1 MNLTQFSLKNDRTV
15 LALIGIL
22 FLFGLQSFVSIPKQ
36 QDPGFTIRTAV
47 VSTRFDGASPAR
59 VEQLVTKRIEEKV
72 QEMPELDFIT
82 SESLPGQSIV
92 MVNFQESYVEMQPI
106 FDDLRR
112 KIEDIESKLP
122 VGVQKPR
129 VNDQFGDIFGSV
141 YSLTGEGY
149 SYAELADIA
158 EEIRDELLKDSDVA
172 KVRIHGE
179 QKQVVFIDYKSATL
193 TELGI
198 SPQQLAGIL
207 SKINIVSAGGNIL
220 SGTERLTLEPSGNFE
235 TIEDIKRTVVPIP
248 NVGLVYLA
256 DIANVYQA
264 YDDPTTKLTRVNGK
278 PGLAI
283 AVSMRE
289 GGDILKLGKR
299 LDDMVPVLEA
309 GYPWGIKL
317 DKIWFQADLV
327 KEGVGNFVS
336 SLSQSVLI
344 VVAVMLFFLGMR
356 TGFVVAS
363 LIPLAIMISFYFMQV
378 FSITINQ
385 VSLAALII
393 ALRLLVDNAIVIV
406 ESILVK
412 REEGASA
419 VDAAVQ
425 AGGELLTPLLVSSLT
440 TAAAFMPIALAE
452 SAVGEYTS
460 DIFYV
465 VTIALLTSWVLA
477 MAFLPILSMYAMKNV
492 EPGEK
497 DRTNSSAY
505 ALYKR
510 YLLWTLKHR
519 LVTLIG
525 VVLTFWL
532 ALTMMGLVPQK
543 FIEGSE
549 DPVFTAKLELPLG
562 SSIETSEA
570 LVKDLDAFL
579 VAEFM
584 SDPDSDESSET
595 QGPQIK
601 SWATFIGEGGP
612 RLSLGLNPPNENP
625 ANSFMVVNTRNGADV
640 EPIVAAIEGF
650 LTEQHP
656 DLSKQ
661 VSALENGPPVGY
673 PIIMRVQG
681 ESIDD
686 LYRVAEEATL
696 LLYDNPKVLSV
707 KNSWGLP
714 AKKLLVS
721 ISQERA
727 QRAGVTSDDVAYALR
742 ANLQGQQLSEYRN
755 EDKLLPILLRADI
768 RDREDISKLDG
779 LSVFSTSS
787 NRVVPLSQV
796 ADVELA
802 FQPGVIERR
811 DRIRTLSLKTQLKP
825 GFSAAEV
832 TDELLPEMTN
842 ASLSWPSGVTFDV
855 GGESRES
862 DDAASSIGDKLP
874 IAFMIILLLLVSQF
888 NSLRSPVI
896 IMVTIPLGL
905 IGVVIGLLVAR
916 SSFGFFTILGII
928 ALSGIIINNA
938 IVLIDRINIERNQL
952 GKPAANAIIDAC
964 CQRLRPIFLA
974 SCTTVLGMMPLLWGG
989 TAMFRPMAVSIIFGL
1004 AFATL
1009 LTLFVVPILY
1019 SVLYRVNYKE
1029 I

>member
-363 LIPLAIMISFYFMQV
+363 LIPSAIMISFYFMQV

-393 ALRLLVDNAIVIV
+393 AL
-406 ESILVK
+406 
-412 REEGASA
+412 
-419 VDAAVQ
+419 
-425 AGGELLTPLLVSSLT
+425 
-440 TAAAFMPIALAE
+440 
-452 SAVGEYTS
+452 
-460 DIFYV
+460 
-465 VTIALLTSWVLA
+465 
-477 MAFLPILSMYAMKNV
+477 
-492 EPGEK
+492 
-497 DRTNSSAY
+497 
-505 ALYKR
+505 
-510 YLLWTLKHR
+510 
-519 LVTLIG
+519 
-525 VVLTFWL
+525 
-532 ALTMMGLVPQK
+532 
-543 FIEGSE
+543 
-549 DPVFTAKLELPLG
+549 
-562 SSIETSEA
+562 
-570 LVKDLDAFL
+570 
-579 VAEFM
+579 
-584 SDPDSDESSET
+584 
-595 QGPQIK
+595 
-601 SWATFIGEGGP
+601 
-612 RLSLGLNPPNENP
+612 
-625 ANSFMVVNTRNGADV
+625 
-640 EPIVAAIEGF
+640 
-650 LTEQHP
+650 
-656 DLSKQ
+656 
-661 VSALENGPPVGY
+661 
-673 PIIMRVQG
+673 
-681 ESIDD
+681 
-686 LYRVAEEATL
+686 
-696 LLYDNPKVLSV
+696 
-707 KNSWGLP
+707 
-714 AKKLLVS
+714 
-721 ISQERA
+721 
-727 QRAGVTSDDVAYALR
+727 
-742 ANLQGQQLSEYRN
+742 
-755 EDKLLPILLRADI
+755 
-768 RDREDISKLDG
+768 
-779 LSVFSTSS
+779 
-787 NRVVPLSQV
+787 
-796 ADVELA
+796 
-802 FQPGVIERR
+802 
-811 DRIRTLSLKTQLKP
+811 
-825 GFSAAEV
+825 
-832 TDELLPEMTN
+832 
-842 ASLSWPSGVTFDV
+842 
-855 GGESRES
+855 
-862 DDAASSIGDKLP
+862 
-874 IAFMIILLLLVSQF
+874 
-888 NSLRSPVI
+888 
-896 IMVTIPLGL
+896 
-905 IGVVIGLLVAR
+905 GLLV
-916 SSFGFFTILGII
+916 
-928 ALSGIIINNA
+928 
-938 IVLIDRINIERNQL
+938 EM
-952 GKPAANAIIDAC
+952 
-964 CQRLRPIFLA
+964 RL
-974 SCTTVLGMMPLLWGG
+974 
-989 TAMFRPMAVSIIFGL
+989 
-1004 AFATL
+1004 
-1009 LTLFVVPILY
+1009 
-1019 SVLYRVNYKE
+1019 
-1029 I
+1029 

>member
-393 ALRLLVDNAIVIV
+393 ALGLLVDNAIVIV

-595 QGPQIK
+595 QGPQIT

>member
-393 ALRLLVDNAIVIV
+393 ALGLLVDNAIVIV

-681 ESIDD
+681 ESIDN

>member
-1 MNLTQFSLKNDRTV
+1 M
-15 LALIGIL
+15 
-22 FLFGLQSFVSIPKQ
+22 
-36 QDPGFTIRTAV
+36 
-47 VSTRFDGASPAR
+47 
-59 VEQLVTKRIEEKV
+59 
-72 QEMPELDFIT
+72 
-82 SESLPGQSIV
+82 
-92 MVNFQESYVEMQPI
+92 
-106 FDDLRR
+106 
-112 KIEDIESKLP
+112 
-122 VGVQKPR
+122 
-129 VNDQFGDIFGSV
+129 
-141 YSLTGEGY
+141 
-149 SYAELADIA
+149 
-158 EEIRDELLKDSDVA
+158 
-172 KVRIHGE
+172 
-179 QKQVVFIDYKSATL
+179 
-193 TELGI
+193 
-198 SPQQLAGIL
+198 
-207 SKINIVSAGGNIL
+207 
-220 SGTERLTLEPSGNFE
+220 
-235 TIEDIKRTVVPIP
+235 
-248 NVGLVYLA
+248 
-256 DIANVYQA
+256 
-264 YDDPTTKLTRVNGK
+264 
-278 PGLAI
+278 
-283 AVSMRE
+283 
-289 GGDILKLGKR
+289 
-299 LDDMVPVLEA
+299 
-309 GYPWGIKL
+309 
-317 DKIWFQADLV
+317 
-327 KEGVGNFVS
+327 
-336 SLSQSVLI
+336 
-344 VVAVMLFFLGMR
+344 
-356 TGFVVAS
+356 
-363 LIPLAIMISFYFMQV
+363 
-378 FSITINQ
+378 
-385 VSLAALII
+385 
-393 ALRLLVDNAIVIV
+393 IV

>member
-179 QKQVVFIDYKSATL
+179 QKQVVFIEYKSATL

-393 ALRLLVDNAIVIV
+393 ALGLLVDNAIVIV

>member
-393 ALRLLVDNAIVIV
+393 ALGLLVDNAIVIV

>member
-393 ALRLLVDNAIVIV
+393 ALGLLVDNAIVIV

-862 DDAASSIGDKLP
+862 DDATSSIGDKLP

>member
-393 ALRLLVDNAIVIV
+393 ALGLLVDNAIVIV

-1019 SVLYRVNYKE
+1019 S
-1029 I
+1029 

>member
-179 QKQVVFIDYKSATL
+179 QKQVVFIEYKSATL

-393 ALRLLVDNAIVIV
+393 ALGLLVDNAIVIV

-419 VDAAVQ
+419 VDVAVQ

>member
-393 ALRLLVDNAIVIV
+393 ALGLLVDNAIVIV

-492 EPGEK
+492 EPSEK

>member
-393 ALRLLVDNAIVIV
+393 ALGLLVDNAIVIV

-419 VDAAVQ
+419 VHAAVQ

>member
-393 ALRLLVDNAIVIV
+393 ALGLLVDNAIVIV

-952 GKPAANAIIDAC
+952 G
-964 CQRLRPIFLA
+964 
-974 SCTTVLGMMPLLWGG
+974 
-989 TAMFRPMAVSIIFGL
+989 
-1004 AFATL
+1004 
-1009 LTLFVVPILY
+1009 
-1019 SVLYRVNYKE
+1019 
-1029 I
+1029 